1 MLLLTSVRS
10 TGAWRGV
17 EGCREQIIFW
27 GGSSSHLGPFIDLD
41 THHGDA
47 HIDPWFFFYI
57 FPRLLHLFFLFL
69 QLVEHVIF
77 RTPKIS
83 ALKGHHDMT
92 LKGICLM
99 CMAWRVNHVRCRRA
113 CGDAVCL
120 IQQGRAHQFFV
131 LVGWSNHLSVMVDTW
146 DSILLRPMFLGNVS
160 QVRDHLEFALIRL
173 LEDSLKHYCTI

>member
-1 MLLLTSVRS
+1 M
-10 TGAWRGV
+10 AWRRGLQRANHLL
-17 EGCREQIIFW
+17 GRKLFAPWSLYWLGYTPWRCSHWSMIFFLYFPTIITFV
-27 GGSSSHLGPFIDLD
+27 
-41 THHGDA
+41 
-47 HIDPWFFFYI
+47 
-57 FPRLLHLFFLFL
+57 FLFL

-99 CMAWRVNHVRCRRA
+99 CLAWRVNHVRCRRA

>member
-1 MLLLTSVRS
+1 M
-10 TGAWRGV
+10 AWRRGLQ
-17 EGCREQIIFW
+17 RAN
-27 GGSSSHLGPFIDLD
+27 HLLGRKLFAPWSLKDLD
-41 THHGDA
+41 THHGNA
-47 HIDPWFFFYI
+47 HIDPWFII
-57 FPRLLHLFFLFL
+57 FSHDYCICFLFL
-69 QLVEHVIF
+69 QLVEHVMW
-77 RTPKIS
+77 TPKIS

-99 CMAWRVNHVRCRRA
+99 CLAWRVNHVRCRRA

-120 IQQGRAHQFFV
+120 IQQGRAHQFSV